1 MRSQSKC
8 QAEIDLCNS
17 LMNQHTTR
25 YVNANVAVQQYIQRS
40 LSYPREVASFRVDS
54 MDNRKSIIPRL
65 LEKSKTLTLE
75 HRLASKLTGCIT
87 ETSLYPENRKVQ
99 FFYNHGKNEL
109 SMLLV

>member
-65 LEKSKTLTLE
+65 LERSKNLTLDY
-75 HRLASKLTGCIT
+75 RLASKLTGCIT
-87 ETSLYPENRKVQ
+87 ETSL
-99 FFYNHGKNEL
+99 
-109 SMLLV
+109 